1 MTREEAI
8 NRWADITEAVFWA
21 EERIAM
27 EWDAKL
33 KEAVN
38 KPKDEQYA
46 LSKEY
51 CRAVATEIVSKIS
64 DEELAELE
72 C

>member
-8 NRWADITEAVFWA
+8 SRWADITETVFWA
-21 EERIAM
+21 EERIAK

-38 KPKDEQYA
+38 KPKDEQYTFA
-46 LSKEY
+46 KEY
-51 CRAVATEIVSKIS
+51 CRAVATEIVSKTS
-64 DEELAELE
+64 DEELAELK
-72 C
+72 

>member
-51 CRAVATEIVSKIS
+51 CRAVATEIVSKTS

>member
-38 KPKDEQYA
+38 KPKDEQYT

-51 CRAVATEIVSKIS
+51 CRAVATEIVSKTS
-64 DEELAELE
+64 YEELAELE

>member
-8 NRWADITEAVFWA
+8 NRWADIAEIVFWA
-21 EERIAM
+21 EECIAK

-38 KPKDEQYA
+38 KPKDEQYTCP
-46 LSKEY
+46 KEY
-51 CRAVATEIVSKIS
+51 CRAVATEIVSKTS
-64 DEELAELE
+64 DEELTDLE
-72 C
+72 K

>member
-1 MTREEAI
+1 MAREEAI
-8 NRWADITEAVFWA
+8 NRWADITETVFWA
-21 EERIAM
+21 EEHIAM

-38 KPKDEQYA
+38 KPKDEQYT

-51 CRAVATEIVSKIS
+51 CRAVATEIVSKTS

-72 C
+72 